1 MEILECIKMIDEL
14 DIVLNQMAKFRIR
27 TTYIMY
33 MRLLSVD
40 LYVTNV
46 GFLLSLCTLC
56 ISLA

>member
-46 GFLLSLCTLC
+46 GFLLSLCTVC
-56 ISLA
+56 ISVA